1 MFCEGNL
8 VLLST
13 ACCILT
19 KVYLELNGTSAMEL
33 FCENSKMF
41 DWVLNTPPLNFQ
53 DGMTPLHLAT
63 FHNLKGYV
71 HALACGATLAGKNV
85 DFSYKD
91 NVSVFPV

>member
-19 KVYLELNGTSAMEL
+19 KVYLELNGTSTMEL

-41 DWVLNTPPLNFQ
+41 DWVLNTPPLNF
-53 DGMTPLHLAT
+53 
-63 FHNLKGYV
+63 
-71 HALACGATLAGKNV
+71 
-85 DFSYKD
+85 
-91 NVSVFPV
+91 